1 MADPISPTAAT
12 LGASGL
18 TAVPLVVAGVSLG
31 LQVDVLIAGLA
42 GAVAA
47 IVLLDTVPRSND
59 SWRELVRSTGK
70 RVSVAV
76 VSAAVS
82 GYLSPVAAA
91 IVQALLPAA
100 SADSNGR
107 TIALACAL
115 ILGGGAQRIFK
126 ALVERGARKI
136 EEA

>member
-12 LGASGL
+12 LAASSV
-18 TAVPLVVAGVSLG
+18 TAVPLVIAGVSLG

-47 IVLLDTVPRSND
+47 IVLLDSVPRTND
-59 SWRELVRSTGK
+59 SWRELLRSTGK

-76 VSAAVS
+76 VSAAVA

-91 IVQALLPAA
+91 ILGGVLPATA
-100 SADSNGR
+100 ADPLGR
-107 TIALACAL
+107 ATALACAL
-115 ILGGGAQRIFK
+115 ILGGGAQRFLK
-126 ALVERGARKI
+126 ALVDRGARKI